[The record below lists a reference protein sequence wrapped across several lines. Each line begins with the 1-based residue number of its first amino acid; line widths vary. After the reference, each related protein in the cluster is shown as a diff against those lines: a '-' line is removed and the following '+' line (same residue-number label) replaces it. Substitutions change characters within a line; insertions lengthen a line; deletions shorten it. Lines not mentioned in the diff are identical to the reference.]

1 MSATSNPAQS
11 EFSEGSL
18 PAKRQLVEKLA
29 IDPADLKTD
38 QFKSE
43 RLGKRIRFALA
54 PITFC
59 IGVVA
64 TLAWQSYGDAAR
76 RTIAN
81 SFPRLGWS
89 VPQAAPVTQNNPDI
103 IVPTASAA
111 PFPDQQQLDAISL
124 DLDAV
129 RQSVDRIAASQ
140 EQVTRSV
147 ERIAASQE
155 QMTRTVAQLA
165 AGQEQ
170 VTREIAKLQAIEQ
183 QHILYRNSKPLAPR
197 PVPQPSQGQ
206 TAR

>member
-18 PAKRQLVEKLA
+18 PAKRQLVETVA

-64 TLAWQSYGDAAR
+64 TLAWLSYGDAAR

-81 SFPRLGWS
+81 SFPRLRWS
-89 VPQAAPVTQNNPDI
+89 VPQTAPGTQKNPDI
-103 IVPTASAA
+103 ISPTPSTD
-111 PFPDQQQLDAISL
+111 PLPDPHPPDAL
-124 DLDAV
+124 
-129 RQSVDRIAASQ
+129 
-140 EQVTRSV
+140 T
-147 ERIAASQE
+147 
-155 QMTRTVAQLA
+155 
-165 AGQEQ
+165 
-170 VTREIAKLQAIEQ
+170 
-183 QHILYRNSKPLAPR
+183 
-197 PVPQPSQGQ
+197 
-206 TAR
+206 

>member
-18 PAKRQLVEKLA
+18 PAKRQLVEKVA
-29 IDPADLKTD
+29 IDPADLRTD

-64 TLAWQSYGDAAR
+64 TLAWLSYGDAAR

-129 RQSVDRIAASQ
+129 RQSVDRIS
-140 EQVTRSV
+140 TT
-147 ERIAASQE
+147 I
-155 QMTRTVAQLA
+155 A
-165 AGQEQ
+165 AGQ
-170 VTREIAKLQAIEQ
+170 
-183 QHILYRNSKPLAPR
+183 KPTTPHLHPIPPNHK
-197 PVPQPSQGQ
+197 PV
-206 TAR
+206 

>member
-18 PAKRQLVEKLA
+18 PAKRQLVEKVA
-29 IDPADLKTD
+29 IDPADLRTD

-64 TLAWQSYGDAAR
+64 TLAWLSYGDAAR

-103 IVPTASAA
+103 IAPTASAA

-129 RQSVDRIAASQ
+129 RQSVDRISTSVAAGQ
-140 EQVTRSV
+140 EQMTHSV
-147 ERIAASQE
+147 DRIAASQE
-155 QMTRTVAQLA
+155 QMTRNVDGIAVGTESQKPTVGTLRA
-165 AGQEQ
+165 
-170 VTREIAKLQAIEQ
+170 
-183 QHILYRNSKPLAPR
+183 
-197 PVPQPSQGQ
+197 
-206 TAR
+206 

>member
-18 PAKRQLVEKLA
+18 PAKRQLVETVA

-64 TLAWQSYGDAAR
+64 TLAWLSYGDAAR

-89 VPQAAPVTQNNPDI
+89 VPQAPPVTQNNPDI
-103 IVPTASAA
+103 IAPTPSAA
-111 PFPDQQQLDAISL
+111 PFPHHHPLDPI
-124 DLDAV
+124 
-129 RQSVDRIAASQ
+129 
-140 EQVTRSV
+140 TP
-147 ERIAASQE
+147 
-155 QMTRTVAQLA
+155 
-165 AGQEQ
+165 
-170 VTREIAKLQAIEQ
+170 
-183 QHILYRNSKPLAPR
+183 HLAPGR
-197 PVPQPSQGQ
+197 QTLQPSP
-206 TAR
+206 THVARR